1 YVEKRYFCNVVF
13 TTVRLIPMN
22 SGCNIDQRE
31 RKKQQ
36 GQAAAFYL
44 RACQQQMRRAA
55 SLGQQMPARGVLG

>member
-1 YVEKRYFCNVVF
+1 
-13 TTVRLIPMN
+13 MN

-36 GQAAAFYL
+36 GQAAAFYS

>member
-1 YVEKRYFCNVVF
+1 M
-13 TTVRLIPMN
+13 I

-36 GQAAAFYL
+36 GQAAAFYS
-44 RACQQQMRRAA
+44 RACQREMRRAE